1 MRTFYTRENTGICK
15 VLLLGLFLIVQSNV
29 PAEELKAPAGV
40 DEKEFNAVFSKLRL
54 LQMVVFTS
62 HRAKAVEQSG
72 NTEAIAMLEKAK
84 QNYVQARLLLKDG
97 NLVKSEEEI
106 HKGYDSI
113 SKAFKLAVDKVNANL
128 KAKQQYEELLES
140 IKLYRLEYKKLA
152 IEKGVKVTR
161 LLDTEKLASLLEQ
174 ASELAKEDRYQYAAR
189 VLAEV
194 MSMLERT
201 LSKAREN
208 ETLVYELKFD
218 TPKDEYD
225 YELKRNRNY
234 MAVVDMLLENLP
246 ENKKNRLPL
255 INRMVEK
262 NRKLVEKSEQQ
273 LKSGKV
279 DEAIITL
286 EEGSK
291 ALIKALRLGGLSL

>member
-1 MRTFYTRENTGICK
+1 MYIFNLRQNDSIFRI
-15 VLLLGLFLIVQSNV
+15 LILGLFLFLQLNV
-29 PAEELKAPAGV
+29 HAEELKAPAGV

-72 NTEAIAMLEKAK
+72 NARAIDMLEQAK

-97 NLVKSEEEI
+97 KLVKSEEEI
-106 HKGYDSI
+106 HKGYESV

-128 KAKQQYEELLES
+128 RAKQQYEELLES
-140 IKLYRLEYKKLA
+140 IKLYRIEYKKLA

-161 LLDTEKLASLLEQ
+161 LLDTQKLASLLEKA
-174 ASELAKEDRYQYAAR
+174 ASLASEDRYQYAAS
-189 VLAEV
+189 VLVEV
-194 MSMLERT
+194 MGMLERT

-218 TPKDEYD
+218 SPKDEYD
-225 YELKRNRNY
+225 YEMKRNRNY
-234 MAVVDMLLENLP
+234 MAVVEMLLENLP
-246 ENKKNRLPL
+246 QNKKNRIPL

-262 NRKLVEKSEQQ
+262 NRKLVEKSKQQ
-273 LKSGKV
+273 LKSGNV
-279 DEAIITL
+279 DEAIVTL

-291 ALIKALRLGGLSL
+291 ALIKALRMGGLSL